1 MSQDIVAHR
10 YAHALFIVAQKHA
23 DVAGVLEDLNGLLA
37 VVDADSRVGR
47 FFRSP
52 LVRAEDK
59 RRLLHAGLD
68 TRVRPYVRELV
79 NLLLRKKRLGVFR
92 AVVSE
97 YELLFEGFQGIVR
110 AEVVSAVPLT
120 ADESK
125 RLHAE
130 IERLTKKTIKLTAS
144 VDADVLGGVYVRIGD
159 RIIDR
164 TVKSLLEAVEHRL
177 FVVSV

>member
-1 MSQDIVAHR
+1 MSQNIVAHR
-10 YAHALFIVAQKHA
+10 YAHALFLVAQRRGTA
-23 DVAGVLEDLNGLLA
+23 EQVLTDLQGLLA
-37 VVDADSRVGR
+37 VVDTDSRVGR

-52 LVRAEDK
+52 LVRADEK

-68 TRVRPYVRELV
+68 DRVLPYVRELV
-79 NLLLRKKRLGVFR
+79 DLLLRKKRLASFR
-92 AVVSE
+92 AVIAE
-97 YELLFEGFQGIVR
+97 YEALLEAFQGIQR
-110 AEVVSAVPLT
+110 AEVVSAVPLN

-130 IERLTKKTIKLTAS
+130 LERMTKKTIQLTAKVDPS
-144 VDADVLGGVYVRIGD
+144 VVGGVYVRIGD

-177 FVVSV
+177 FVASV